1 MEKRKNQK
9 RENNLFNSAD
19 CNNDHLY
26 YTKNFLIYFSNVDQG
41 CYTRQDKHAY
51 LFYYSNLDAEVCFY
65 DF

>member
-1 MEKRKNQK
+1 MEKRKNKK

-19 CNNDHLY
+19 CNNDLY
-26 YTKNFLIYFSNVDQG
+26 YTKNFLIYFSNVNQG

>member
-1 MEKRKNQK
+1 MEKKKNK
-9 RENNLFNSAD
+9 MRENNLFNSAD
-19 CNNDHLY
+19 CNNNLC
-26 YTKNFLIYFSNVDQG
+26 YTKSFLIYFSNVNQG

>member
-51 LFYYSNLDAEVCFY
+51 LFYYSNLDAEVCFC